1 MINQHYQSSIA
12 RRKVSSQTE
21 KRELFKKEKARA
33 KKKKSRNAMCL
44 EVSIASAKESLESGD
59 DASSES
65 ESSARLTRST
75 SLHNALRSSPRASQ
89 GLQGLQG
96 LQHRT
101 ASSGFSRNS
110 SCSQDETSD
119 CDSVSGSSF
128 EGSSCSDE
136 PADSSN
142 PDADAEAMYANATAR
157 VKATSSSTREQ
168 AIHKSNTSVL
178 SGWVLALLALCGA
191 LLAFFS
197 VRF

>member
-33 KKKKSRNAMCL
+33 KKKKSRNAL
-44 EVSIASAKESLESGD
+44 ELSIASDKESLESGD
-59 DASSES
+59 DES
-65 ESSARLTRST
+65 ESSARSLTRST
-75 SLHNALRSSPRASQ
+75 SLHNALRSSPRAS
-89 GLQGLQG
+89 
-96 LQHRT
+96 RNT
-101 ASSGFSRNS
+101 ASSGVSRNS

-119 CDSVSGSSF
+119 CDSVSISGSSSSF

-136 PADSSN
+136 PADST
-142 PDADAEAMYANATAR
+142 EATYSNATAR
-157 VKATSSSTREQ
+157 LKATSSSTREKV
-168 AIHKSNTSVL
+168 IHKSNGGAL